1 MKNLLLT
8 LLFVLPTAL
17 FSASPSCL
25 AGMEV
30 SLVDANGKVFKSGK
44 FDNKG
49 ELTLDGL
56 EDVAYTIRL
65 SNNGK
70 SCDLN
75 KPKSGSFSGLPTGK
89 RQHRPVEFKLIDQ
102 KGGDILVSNR
112 DAASGMA
119 TGRRQHKPVKITKD
133 MDASTPL
140 TKATDYNSS
149 RSNRTTSAANLE
161 DEGEDNDCDGVEI
174 SVTVSGNG
182 GGAGK
187 ATFKEFTIT
196 K

>member
-1 MKNLLLT
+1 MKNLLLL

-30 SLVDANGKVFKSGK
+30 SLIDANGKVFKSGK

-56 EDVAYTIRL
+56 EDVSYTIRL

-70 SCDLN
+70 SCNLD

-89 RQHRPVEFKLIDQ
+89 RQHRPVEFRISDQ
-102 KGGDILVSNR
+102 QGGGNLVSNR
-112 DAASGMA
+112 DAASGLA
-119 TGRRQHKPVKITKD
+119 TGRRQV
-133 MDASTPL
+133 A
-140 TKATDYNSS
+140 TKANHNTT
-149 RSNRTTSAANLE
+149 RSNQAQGLKESAG
-161 DEGEDNDCDGVEI
+161 DGIDQDCDGIEI
-174 SVTVSGNG
+174 SVTVSGISGG

-187 ATFKEFTIT
+187 ATFKEFTVT

>member
-1 MKNLLLT
+1 MKNIFLI

-44 FDNKG
+44 FDTKG

-56 EDVAYTIRL
+56 DDVAYTIRL
-65 SNNGK
+65 TNNGK

-75 KPKSGSFSGLPTGK
+75 KPKSGSFRGLPTGKRMHKPFTFKLDDQQGGDNLIAERDAASGLPTGK
-89 RQHRPVEFKLIDQ
+89 RTS
-102 KGGDILVSNR
+102 GDIS
-112 DAASGMA
+112 SGRA
-119 TGRRQHKPVKITKD
+119 TGKRQHSP
-133 MDASTPL
+133 
-140 TKATDYNSS
+140 
-149 RSNRTTSAANLE
+149 AADN
-161 DEGEDNDCDGVEI
+161 GGVDNDCDGVEI
-174 SVTVSGNG
+174 SVTVSGSG

-187 ATFKEFTIT
+187 AVFKEFTIT
-196 K
+196 KKTD